1 MLLYLVV
8 KNHSF
13 VDGNK
18 RIAAAL
24 FLYFLD
30 RNGLLFM
37 PDGTSRISNDGLAAL
52 TLLIAVSKPIEK
64 DTMVHMVITI
74 LNRSHECR

>member
-13 VDGNK
+13 TDGNK

-24 FLYFLD
+24 FLFFLE
-30 RNGLLFM
+30 RNSLLYR
-37 PDGTSRISNDGLAAL
+37 PDGQQIITNDGLAAL
-52 TLLIAVSKPIEK
+52 TLLIAVSKPQEK
-64 DTMVHMVITI
+64 DTMVKITMTI
-74 LNRSHECR
+74 LNRGQL